1 MFTDLKLETDNAL
14 TKLSQNELQKNK
26 TNKARWLKLDIDKF
40 QEIYYFDRE
49 LNIAQI
55 NIKNNE
61 PEKKYL

>member
-14 TKLSQNELQKNK
+14 TKLSQNELQKSK